1 MKMTRKK
8 IVLIESLAEW
18 SCIGIDKKGNI

>member
-1 MKMTRKK
+1 MIWKK